1 MKNKLISV
9 FIIIVVF
16 MQGVVAFADGGKV
29 GDNVSWNFGNGIL
42 EISGYGEM
50 PDYKNADEN
59 PLKDIKDEVKKIVI
73 SEGITY
79 IGNWNFADFK
89 NAEEIIFPNT
99 LEVIGERAF
108 YNCSSIRI
116 LTLPEGLKEIKDGA
130 FNSCTSIVR
139 INLPKSL
146 EKIRNS
152 AFMNLP
158 KLTAITIPQN
168 VKSVGKWAFFGC
180 TSLSGI
186 YITGGVFEMGSYL
199 FADIA
204 DEYTIFLES
213 KSSDEWIE
221 KKYFEEENVL
231 VYRSEVFIPVYMND
245 SQINFDSAPVI
256 IKDRTL
262 VPVRAIFEAMDVKVK
277 WDEKERKVTATKG
290 DVMVTIKI
298 DENVMYKNGK
308 EIIIDV
314 PATIINS
321 RTYVPARA
329 VSEAFDAKVS
339 WNNTERAVYIEI
351 WRWKELHFW

>member
-1 MKNKLISV
+1 MKNKFISV
-9 FIIIVVF
+9 LLIMFILMQSVVF
-16 MQGVVAFADGGKV
+16 AKTGNM
-29 GDNVSWNFGNGIL
+29 NENISWDFNEGIL
-42 EISGYGEM
+42 KITGYGKM
-50 PDYKNADEN
+50 PDFKSADEN
-59 PLKDIKDEVKKIVI
+59 PLKNIKDEVKKIII
-73 SEGITY
+73 SDGISY

-89 NAEEIIFPNT
+89 NAKEIIFPNS

-139 INLPKSL
+139 VNLPKSL

-158 KLTAITIPQN
+158 NLTAILIPQN

-186 YITGGVFEMGSYL
+186 YITGGIFDIGSYA
-199 FADIA
+199 FVDIA
-204 DEYTIFLES
+204 DDFTIFLEN

-231 VYRSEVFIPVYMND
+231 IYKTEVFIPVYMNN
-245 SQINFDSAPVI
+245 SQINFVSAPVI
-256 IKDRTL
+256 IEGRTL
-262 VPVRAIFEAMDVKVK
+262 VPVRAIFEAMDVEVE
-277 WDEKERKVTATKG
+277 WDEKERKVTAIKG
-290 DVMVTIKI
+290 DVTVTIKI
-298 DENVMYKNGK
+298 DEKVMYKNGK
-308 EIIIDV
+308 EIKIDV

-351 WRWKELHFW
+351 

>member
-1 MKNKLISV
+1 MKNKFISV
-9 FIIIVVF
+9 LLIMLMLMQSVVF
-16 MQGVVAFADGGKV
+16 AKTGSMNENISWDFNEGVLK
-29 GDNVSWNFGNGIL
+29 
-42 EISGYGEM
+42 ISGHGEM
-50 PDYKNADEN
+50 PDFKNADEN

-73 SEGITY
+73 SEGITH

-89 NAEEIIFPNT
+89 NAEEIIFPNS
-99 LEVIGERAF
+99 LEVVGERAF

-116 LTLPEGLKEIKDGA
+116 LTLPEGVKEIKEGA
-130 FNSCTSIVR
+130 FNSATSIVR

-146 EKIRNS
+146 EKIKNS

-186 YITGGVFEMGSYL
+186 YITGGVFEMGSYV

-204 DEYTIFLES
+204 DEYTIFLEN

-221 KKYFEEENVL
+221 KEYFEEENVL
-231 VYRSEVFIPVYMND
+231 IYKSELFIPVYMND

-256 IKDRTL
+256 IEDRTL
-262 VPVRAIFEAMDVKVK
+262 VPVRAIFEAMDVEVK
-277 WDEKERKVTATKG
+277 WDEKERKVTAIKDDIT
-290 DVMVTIKI
+290 VTIKI

-314 PATIINS
+314 PAAIINS

-329 VSEAFDAKVS
+329 VSEAFDAKVI
-339 WNNTERAVYIEI
+339 WNNTERAVYIEN
-351 WRWKELHFW
+351 

>member
-1 MKNKLISV
+1 MKNKFISV
-9 FIIIVVF
+9 LLIVFILMQSVVF
-16 MQGVVAFADGGKV
+16 AKTGSMNENISWDFNEGVLK
-29 GDNVSWNFGNGIL
+29 
-42 EISGYGEM
+42 ISGHGEM

-73 SEGITY
+73 SEGITH

-89 NAEEIIFPNT
+89 NAEEIIFPNS
-99 LEVIGERAF
+99 LEVVGERAF

-116 LTLPEGLKEIKDGA
+116 LTLPEGVKEIKEGA
-130 FNSCTSIVR
+130 FNSATSIVR

-146 EKIRNS
+146 EKIKNS

-158 KLTAITIPQN
+158 KLSAITIPQN

-186 YITGGVFEMGSYL
+186 YITGGVFEMGSYV

-204 DEYTIFLES
+204 DEYTIFLEN

-221 KKYFEEENVL
+221 KEYFEEENVL
-231 VYRSEVFIPVYMND
+231 IYKSELFIPVYMND

-256 IKDRTL
+256 IEDRTL
-262 VPVRAIFEAMDVKVK
+262 VPVRAIFEAMDVEVK
-277 WDEKERKVTATKG
+277 WDEKERKVTAIKDDIT
-290 DVMVTIKI
+290 VTIKI

-314 PATIINS
+314 PAAIINS

-329 VSEAFDAKVS
+329 VSEAFDAKVF
-339 WNNTERAVYIEI
+339 WNNTERAVYIEN
-351 WRWKELHFW
+351 